1 MAKFYNCIN
10 PSGRIGGGGRAQGG
24 LEQVALFRMYMR
36 GDLKF
41 ESLVFY
47 AKRIFVSSIPP
58 RDSEIEPLL
67 GAETK
72 SKHLT
77 PVGAGEG

>member
-1 MAKFYNCIN
+1 
-10 PSGRIGGGGRAQGG
+10 
-24 LEQVALFRMYMR
+24 MR

-41 ESLVFY
+41 ENLVFY
-47 AKRIFVSSIPP
+47 AKRIFVSSTPP
-58 RDSEIEPLL
+58 RDFEIEPLL

>member
-1 MAKFYNCIN
+1 
-10 PSGRIGGGGRAQGG
+10 
-24 LEQVALFRMYMR
+24 MR

-47 AKRIFVSSIPP
+47 ANRIYKSRTAPP
-58 RDSEIEPLL
+58 RDFEIKPLL
-67 GAETK
+67 IAETK